1 LHLDE
6 EFHLNRP
13 TIVGS
18 QAWVGWGC
26 ADRGYPLWTHER
38 AFEATIELMRS
49 RLITGTPLVEP
60 IVALDEAPDALAAI
74 FTAPERTI
82 KVGIRF

>member
-1 LHLDE
+1 
-6 EFHLNRP
+6 
-13 TIVGS
+13 VGS